1 MANGDDLARLGTDEL
16 AALAEA
22 AVAELARRGDPA
34 AFEHLLR
41 LTAVVGE
48 SVGVAARATAE
59 RSSWAGV
66 AGIAG
71 TSRQAAWER
80 WRTP

>member
-1 MANGDDLARLGTDEL
+1 MCSRDDLARATPDEL
-16 AALAEA
+16 AGLAEA
-22 AVAELARRGDPA
+22 AVGALAQRADPA

-41 LTAVVGE
+41 LVRVTGE
-48 SVGVAARATAE
+48 CAGAAARAMAGQT
-59 RSSWAGV
+59 SWAGV

-80 WRTP
+80 WRTR